1 MEIVAATSFA
11 RLSGGERDHMV
22 GLCALGRCIHRPSG
36 NSPAQP
42 VRHVVAIDKDRHVYV
57 ISRDLNDISVDM
69 CLVLD
74 SSIINLDGL
83 RSSFFSMCLSED
95 NLI

>member
-22 GLCALGRCIHRPSG
+22 GLCALGRFVHPPSG
-36 NSPAQP
+36 NSPAKP
-42 VRHVVAIDKDRHVYV
+42 VCHVVAIDKDRHVYV
-57 ISRDLNDISVDM
+57 SPRDLYDISVDM

-74 SSIINLDGL
+74 QALT
-83 RSSFFSMCLSED
+83 D
-95 NLI
+95 NLLYFPSASLKIT